1 MANAT
6 TEKKS
11 SNNKIIIILLIIV
24 ILLLIGGGITAFV
37 LLNADRPDDEPVSF
51 PTMQGGQIPMEITAG
66 VLDIEG
72 IEKWNEEALKEAE
85 RNQIPIQYAP
95 NANSVDGKN
104 FACVIGN
111 PEGAPYYFYVDLYAD
126 TSLEEEVYLSGLIPP
141 GRGLTSFTTSREFPK
156 GETDAVLVVTTVEND
171 MKTMVA
177 QTMVYLTLNVGEQ
190 QQ

>member
-11 SNNKIIIILLIIV
+11 SNKIIVILLIII

-37 LLNADRPDDEPVSF
+37 FLNADRPDDEPYSL
-51 PTMQGGQIPMEITAG
+51 PTMKNGQIPMDITAG
-66 VLDIEG
+66 VLDIKG
-72 IEKWNEEALKEAE
+72 IKKWNEDALKQAE
-85 RNQIPIQYAP
+85 LDRIPIQYAP
-95 NANSVDGKN
+95 AANSVDGKN

-111 PEGAPYYFYVDLYAD
+111 PEGSPRCFYVDLYAD
-126 TSLEEEVYLSGLIPP
+126 TSFEEEVYLSGLIPP
-141 GRGLTSFTTSREFPK
+141 GRGLTSFTTTREFPQ
-156 GETDAVLVVTTVEND
+156 GETDAVLVVTTVDDD
-171 MKTMVA
+171 MKTIVA

>member
-1 MANAT
+1 MANET
-6 TEKKS
+6 SEKKS

-37 LLNADRPDDEPVSF
+37 LLSGDRPDDEPVSL
-51 PTMQGGQIPMEITAG
+51 PSMVGGQIPMDITAG

-72 IEKWNEEALKEAE
+72 LEKWNEEALKEAE

-95 NANSVDGKN
+95 NANSVDGKT

-111 PEGAPYYFYVDLYAD
+111 PPGSPYHFYVDLYAD
-126 TSLEEEVYLSGLIPP
+126 TMLEEEVYLSGLIPP
-141 GRGLTSFTTSREFPK
+141 GRGLTSFTTTREFPE
-156 GETDAVLVVTTVEND
+156 GETDAVLVVTTVED
-171 MKTMVA
+171 DFKTIVA

-190 QQ
+190 KE